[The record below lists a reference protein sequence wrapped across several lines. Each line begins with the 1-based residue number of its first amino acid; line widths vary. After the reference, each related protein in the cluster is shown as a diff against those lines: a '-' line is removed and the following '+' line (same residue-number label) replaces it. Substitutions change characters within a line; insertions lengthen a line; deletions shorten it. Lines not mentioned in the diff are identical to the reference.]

1 MVVVVRV
8 AGLVVQRFGGRRRGL
23 YRNRWRGCAGRA
35 VVQRLRG
42 RRRKLVMSAFMHD
55 TGPLVLGFHAGRRVM
70 AAFMSPAGP
79 VVSGFCAG
87 RPVIAV
93 P

>member
-1 MVVVVRV
+1 MVVVVRI
-8 AGLVVQRFGGRRRGL
+8 AGLVVQRFRGRRRDL
-23 YRNRWRGCAGRA
+23 FRNRWRGCAGRA

-42 RRRKLVMSAFMHD
+42 RCRMLVMAAFMFD
-55 TGPLVLGFHAGRRVM
+55 TGLVVLGFHAGRRVV
-70 AAFMSPAGP
+70 AAFMSRAGP
-79 VVSGFCAG
+79 VVSGFCTG